1 MKEAIKIRDLHKS
14 FGRIKAVDGI
24 NFAVEQGEIFGFLG
38 PNGAGKTTTARMITG
53 VLEPDQGDIELA
65 GYNLKDNF
73 VEARL
78 RIGVVPEAANAYQEL
93 TALENL
99 KFMAKMYGLSG
110 KDINNKAVELLTRL
124 GLKERINDKVKGYS
138 KGMTQRVILGMALI
152 NDPEILFLDEPTR
165 GLDVQSTRIMHE
177 IIQDLNHGGNTIFI
191 TTHNIQ
197 EANQLCNSIAIINK
211 GKIAAIDS
219 PENLKDTFKE
229 LQTVEICLE
238 DMDYPDPEN
247 FQYIS
252 QAIKEGNKMKYYTDD
267 PDRAVKELIGLI
279 GNKKIVGLNILEPDL
294 EDVFVELT
302 GGELNNGS

>member
-1 MKEAIKIRDLHKS
+1 MEHAIKINNLHKK
-14 FGRIKAVDGI
+14 FGNIKAVNGI
-24 NFAVEQGEIFGFLG
+24 NFTVQKGEIFGFLG

-53 VLEPDQGDIELA
+53 VLKPDLGEIDLA
-65 GYNLKDNF
+65 GYNLQENF

-78 RIGVVPEAANAYQEL
+78 EIGVVPEAANAYQEL
-93 TALENL
+93 TALENI

-110 KDINNKAVELLTRL
+110 ENINEKAKELLKRL
-124 GLKERINDKVKGYS
+124 GLEKRIKDKVKEYS

-177 IIQDLNHGGNTIFI
+177 IIQDLNDKDSTIFL

-197 EANQLCNSIAIINK
+197 EANQLCHRIAIINK
-211 GKIAAIDS
+211 GRIAAIDT

-229 LQTVEICLE
+229 LQTVELCLE
-238 DMDYPDPEN
+238 DGDYPLPEE
-247 FQYIS
+247 FKYIS
-252 QAIKEGNKMKYYTDD
+252 QAARAGNKMRYYTGN
-267 PDRAVKELIGLI
+267 PDRAVKELI
-279 GNKKIVGLNILEPDL
+279 NKIENRKIVGLNILEPNL

-302 GGELNNGS
+302 GGKLKNEN

>member
-1 MKEAIKIRDLHKS
+1 MKDAIKIRDLHKG

-24 NFAVEQGEIFGFLG
+24 GFTVEQGEIFGFLG

-53 VLEPDQGDIELA
+53 VLEPDQGEIELA
-65 GYNLKDNF
+65 GYNLKENF

-110 KDINNKAVELLTRL
+110 KNISNKAVELLTRL
-124 GLKERINDKVKGYS
+124 GLKERINDKVKSYS

-177 IIQDLNHGGNTIFI
+177 IIQDLNQGGNTIFI

-197 EANQLCNSIAIINK
+197 EANQLCNRIAIINK

-238 DMDYPDPEN
+238 DMDYPGAEK
-247 FQYIS
+247 FKYIS
-252 QAIKEGNKMKYYTDD
+252 QAIKEGNKMRYYTDD
-267 PDRAVKELIGLI
+267 PDMAVKELISLI
-279 GNKKIVGLNILEPDL
+279 GDKRIVGLNILEPDL

-302 GGELNNGS
+302 GGELNHGN